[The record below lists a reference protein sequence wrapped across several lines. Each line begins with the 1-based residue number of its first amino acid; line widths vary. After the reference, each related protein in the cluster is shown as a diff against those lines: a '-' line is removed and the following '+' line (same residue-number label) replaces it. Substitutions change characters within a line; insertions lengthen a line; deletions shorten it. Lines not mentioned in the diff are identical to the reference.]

1 MGRGCFARFTR
12 AFQRRCALVAFS
24 FPGVVVPSRS
34 HPALVSI
41 AATLLNAEAGFD
53 LPGLWRP
60 VTSPASTRT
69 TKPRDAPASGNGLAS
84 LPSLA
89 RPFVKWAGGKTQIL
103 SALRDAAPREVGTYF
118 EPFVGGGAL
127 FFALASDELHRPRRA
142 VLNDLSPELMVAFQ
156 IVRDD
161 PQRLIE
167 QLDALAGR
175 YLAADAEARKALYY
189 AVREEQPEAP
199 VEAAARMIFLN
210 KTCFNGLYRVNR
222 RGRFNVPHGRYRRP
236 KILDV
241 ETLLAASAA
250 LRDVELLCVDFERAC
265 EGAAPGDLVYLDPP
279 FYPLSVTSSFTA
291 YTEEAF
297 GREDQLRLK
306 WLVDDLTARGVDV
319 MLSNSPHQWV
329 LGLYEGGRYDIA
341 RIPARRVINS
351 RGDRRSAIDELLVTN
366 AELAARSRAASPA
379 G

>member
-1 MGRGCFARFTR
+1 M
-12 AFQRRCALVAFS
+12 
-24 FPGVVVPSRS
+24 
-34 HPALVSI
+34 
-41 AATLLNAEAGFD
+41 
-53 LPGLWRP
+53 
-60 VTSPASTRT
+60 TSSASTRT
-69 TKPRDAPASGNGLAS
+69 TAARDAPASGNGHAS
-84 LPSLA
+84 LPALA

-118 EPFVGGGAL
+118 EPFIGGGAL
-127 FFALASDELHRPRRA
+127 FFALASDELRCPRRA
-142 VLNDLSPELMVAFQ
+142 VLNDLNPELMVAFQ

-161 PQRLIE
+161 PEHLIE
-167 QLDALAGR
+167 QLDVLERR
-175 YLAADAEARKALYY
+175 YLAADPEARKALYY
-189 AVREEQPEAP
+189 ALREEQPEAP

-222 RGRFNVPHGRYRRP
+222 RGRFNVPHGRYQRP
-236 KILDV
+236 KILDAD
-241 ETLLAASAA
+241 TLLAASAA
-250 LRDVELLCVDFERAC
+250 LKDVELLHVDFERAC

-279 FYPLSVTSSFTA
+279 FHPLSATSSFTA

-306 WLVDDLTARGVDV
+306 WLLDDLTVRGVDV

-329 LGLYEGGRYDIA
+329 LGMYEGAHYDIA

-351 RGDRRSAIDELLVTN
+351 RGDRRGAIDELLVTN
-366 AELAARSRAASPA
+366 AGLAARSRAASP